1 VSGADEEAPGPGRT
15 ASADVTPEA
24 PSDQPAGDGDDA
36 ARTDEDGASPAAAE
50 SVPAGSGSAGPGAAG
65 SAGAGSRR
73 RKRTGRKRSFWRELP
88 ILVAIA
94 LLLAVVIKTFAIQAF
109 WIPSG
114 SMENTLEINDRVL
127 VNKII
132 YHIRDIHRGDIVVF
146 NGDGS
151 WDTAVPVPS
160 NGNIFQQFGAGFA
173 SMFGFGHPGDILIKR
188 VIGLPGDQVACC
200 NAQGR
205 ITVNGVP
212 LIEQSYLY
220 PGAAPSLIRF
230 NIKVPPGRLWVMGDN
245 RFYSADSREHM
256 GDPGGGTVPESAVV
270 GRAFVI
276 IWPPSRW
283 RFLPIPATFE
293 NPKLSAASAAAGP
306 DGPVSARL
314 QPAGPTVPLALG
326 FAGALPLTWAQRRVR
341 MRVSRRRQRR
351 RERALRC
358 PRRCPRQRHNW
369 RNLRSVMTRHPGA
382 PAVSSPPSP
391 ALSAAGLS
399 AAPLPRYAGYTPRR
413 DGGLGAYETVLDRA
427 GFGPV
432 AGIDEAG
439 RGACAGPLVV
449 AAVVLDPGRIRRI
462 RGLADSKLLT
472 AAAREEAYA
481 EVLRWALDWHVVVIG
496 ADTIDA
502 TGLHV
507 CNVAGMRR
515 ACAGLRC
522 RPGYVLTDGFP
533 VRGLGAPALG
543 VWKGDRVAASVA
555 AASVVA
561 KVSRDRMMRDL
572 HERYPQYGFDRHKG
586 YNTDD
591 HVRALTEH
599 GPSPAHRYS
608 FVNVNRVAASL
619 DPGTALDSLDPV
631 DLMADEDPAVA
642 AELGDPGLTPALA
655 GLTGA
660 FGENERRMSS

>member
-1 VSGADEEAPGPGRT
+1 MSGADEEAPGPGRT

-36 ARTDEDGASPAAAE
+36 ARTHEGGTPSAAE
-50 SVPAGSGSAGPGAAG
+50 SVSAESVSAQSVSAGSGSAGSGSAG
-65 SAGAGSRR
+65 SAAAGSRR
-73 RKRTGRKRSFWRELP
+73 RKRAGRKRSFWRELP
-88 ILVAIA
+88 VLVAIA
-94 LLLAVVIKTFAIQAF
+94 LLLAVLIKTFAIQAF

-151 WDTAVPVPS
+151 WDPAEPVPS

-173 SMFGFGHPGDILIKR
+173 SMFGFGQPGDILIKR

-314 QPAGPTVPLALG
+314 EPPARPSRWLWASSGPCPWPGRSAG
-326 FAGALPLTWAQRRVR
+326 SGCASAGAASDAASARY
-341 MRVSRRRQRR
+341 
-351 RERALRC
+351 
-358 PRRCPRQRHNW
+358 
-369 RNLRSVMTRHPGA
+369 GA
-382 PAVSSPPSP
+382 
-391 ALSAAGLS
+391 
-399 AAPLPRYAGYTPRR
+399 
-413 DGGLGAYETVLDRA
+413 
-427 GFGPV
+427 
-432 AGIDEAG
+432 
-439 RGACAGPLVV
+439 RGV
-449 AAVVLDPGRIRRI
+449 
-462 RGLADSKLLT
+462 
-472 AAAREEAYA
+472 
-481 EVLRWALDWHVVVIG
+481 
-496 ADTIDA
+496 
-502 TGLHV
+502 
-507 CNVAGMRR
+507 
-515 ACAGLRC
+515 
-522 RPGYVLTDGFP
+522 
-533 VRGLGAPALG
+533 VRGSVITG
-543 VWKGDRVAASVA
+543 VICG
-555 AASVVA
+555 
-561 KVSRDRMMRDL
+561 VS
-572 HERYPQYGFDRHKG
+572 
-586 YNTDD
+586 
-591 HVRALTEH
+591 
-599 GPSPAHRYS
+599 
-608 FVNVNRVAASL
+608 
-619 DPGTALDSLDPV
+619 
-631 DLMADEDPAVA
+631 
-642 AELGDPGLTPALA
+642 
-655 GLTGA
+655 
-660 FGENERRMSS
+660 